1 MALFVEIEKA
11 ASNANANVTVKGGA
25 EITTDGRQAH
35 GALASAKGNGD
46 AHVVMEGAGTRITT
60 NGANNSDGDG
70 NSYGLW
76 ASVTQFQ
83 GEGGFGNAT
92 AEMKGGNIRMNN
104 GSNAYAV
111 YASIKNKENEATATA
126 RLTNGSIRTMTHR
139 GYGLFALTN
148 GTGETAAVAEVLGGN
163 IRTNVNDDGNNAYGL
178 WAYLEGVTSDEAR
191 AIVRMAEEENVR
203 TTVRTSGSSS
213 FGIVASTTALGHV
226 EAQMEGGTLI
236 TDGALAHGAF
246 AWIYGADNA
255 STAVMNMTGGEIETS
270 GDGAYGIAAE
280 VSSTSGGVDRTTDST
295 ATATVNMSGGEIE
308 TSGAD
313 ARGIVARSSGL
324 GAVSAQMSGGRVTTV
339 GQESHGLVAQI
350 TNAESNAAATVG
362 ITGGKVRTVGHFASG
377 LWATTEGVGN
387 ATAEMKGGTVRTY
400 EAESHGLFV
409 EISNAGSA
417 ATATANI
424 TGGEITTEGG
434 NAHGVYVVNLGNATA
449 QLDSGKAIVNLGT
462 GAVVAASGTGAD
474 GIRAEGARGFDVDV
488 AGTVT
493 GGSGNGAAIRTISSA
508 GGTIDIASTARVT
521 AGTSGLAIQDGDG
534 DAVIT
539 SAGTIVGDVRLGA
552 GDDRLTL
559 AGGSVT
565 GGVDGG
571 AGGNDHLTL
580 SGQIRTTLDNFIN
593 WEHLTLKDGTT
604 LRLDG
609 TDRLDMDLS
618 IDAGSVFHA
627 TGGGSP
633 TGATIAGDVANASGG
648 GITIRGGVTNSG
660 TLSVQDG
667 KTGDVITIEG
677 DYTGSGTSVLALDAR
692 LDGNGSNTDRL
703 VITGDASGETMLS
716 ISGLDSAGA
725 EVTALEIDVVSV
737 GGQSDG
743 TFKLM
748 NGNHVTAEGEHALVS
763 GAYLYRLAETGR
775 GWALSALSEAGG
787 PVYQPS
793 APIYDSYG
801 QSLLALNGP
810 ASLRSRGSSE
820 DFRSLAWDG
829 GPATQSAGSPLWFQ
843 MGTEQVTLAAEH
855 STTGAALDSG
865 LWEIEIGGD
874 VVLSESGAGLL
885 VGGLQFSYATGSASV
900 TSDFGDGSID
910 TSGFGLGVTATWY
923 DTRRFYVDGQV
934 TVASYSSDLEADRIG
949 SLADG
954 NGGTGLALSIEA
966 GQQLDLGA
974 RLTVIP
980 QAQLSLSS
988 VAFDDFDGERYG
1000 EQVTLE
1006 DASSQQLRLGLEF
1019 GAQEAQE
1026 TRRLYGIVNLF
1037 HEFGAGSEVNVAGAT
1052 LTTESEPWAVG
1063 VGFGGNYALTDRV
1076 DLFGE
1081 ASYAT
1086 GLSNAGDTS
1095 ALSANAG
1102 LKVVF

>member
-1 MALFVEIEKA
+1 MTIENFDIQPALRLRTVLVRGGRLTKFKGHVASIAPGLFVVASAAVLFSGGAAQASECGADTGGQTSLTCNSSHNTANGITYTNADGLNLTLPADPELTVGGSGVRVQGRHGHNRVVMLGGSVVATADDDNHGIHAELVTTDMETELDVLAQMVDGNVEARGADAYGLYARSNGNGRVEALVQGGTVISGGHGAIAKATGNAEARVELNGKGSITTTGANAMALFAQSENA
-11 ASNANANVTVKGGA
+11 ASNVTVTATVKGGA
-25 EITTDGRQAH
+25 TITTDGRQAH
-35 GALASAKGNGD
+35 GALASNKGNGD
-46 AHVVMEGAGTRITT
+46 AYVVMEGAGTRITT
-60 NGANNSDGDG
+60 NGANKSDGDG

-148 GTGETAAVAEVLGGN
+148 GTGETAAVAEILGGN

-424 TGGEITTEGG
+424 TDGEITTEGG

-593 WEHLTLKDGTT
+593 WEHLTLKDGTN

-618 IDAGSVFHA
+618 IDAGSVFHV

-667 KTGDVITIEG
+667 DTDDVITIEG
-677 DYTGSGTSVLALDAR
+677 DYTGSGSSVVALDTV
-692 LDGNGSNTDRL
+692 LDSGGPGSDRL
-703 VITGDASGETMLS
+703 VIT
-716 ISGLDSAGA
+716 
-725 EVTALEIDVVSV
+725 
-737 GGQSDG
+737 
-743 TFKLM
+743 
-748 NGNHVTAEGEHALVS
+748 
-763 GAYLYRLAETGR
+763 
-775 GWALSALSEAGG
+775 
-787 PVYQPS
+787 
-793 APIYDSYG
+793 
-801 QSLLALNGP
+801 
-810 ASLRSRGSSE
+810 
-820 DFRSLAWDG
+820 
-829 GPATQSAGSPLWFQ
+829 
-843 MGTEQVTLAAEH
+843 
-855 STTGAALDSG
+855 
-865 LWEIEIGGD
+865 
-874 VVLSESGAGLL
+874 
-885 VGGLQFSYATGSASV
+885 
-900 TSDFGDGSID
+900 
-910 TSGFGLGVTATWY
+910 
-923 DTRRFYVDGQV
+923 
-934 TVASYSSDLEADRIG
+934 
-949 SLADG
+949 
-954 NGGTGLALSIEA
+954 
-966 GQQLDLGA
+966 
-974 RLTVIP
+974 
-980 QAQLSLSS
+980 
-988 VAFDDFDGERYG
+988 
-1000 EQVTLE
+1000 
-1006 DASSQQLRLGLEF
+1006 
-1019 GAQEAQE
+1019 
-1026 TRRLYGIVNLF
+1026 
-1037 HEFGAGSEVNVAGAT
+1037 
-1052 LTTESEPWAVG
+1052 
-1063 VGFGGNYALTDRV
+1063 
-1076 DLFGE
+1076 
-1081 ASYAT
+1081 
-1086 GLSNAGDTS
+1086 
-1095 ALSANAG
+1095 
-1102 LKVVF
+1102 